1 MSNTF
6 SSTPN
11 EEITNTLKNARERD
25 KDRIQ
30 KDMPIPLAR
39 QRDKEGPD
47 LSEEIASI
55 TVKGSQIAAWLDA
68 ECRSEK
74 KEKIS
79 KSYG

>member
-1 MSNTF
+1 
-6 SSTPN
+6 
-11 EEITNTLKNARERD
+11 
-25 KDRIQ
+25 
-30 KDMPIPLAR
+30 MPIPLAK

-55 TVKGSQIAAWLDA
+55 TVKGAQIASWLDA